1 MMPITKGATWC
12 TGAYACQACQK
23 QQKPQ
28 IGQSNSD
35 NVKHVSLDKYH
46 KSQSIFTK
54 PRYTGSTVKTSTFF
68 LQLR

>member
-1 MMPITKGATWC
+1 MSLSNLLTTLKFEEEEGVMMPITKGATWC

-46 KSQSIFTK
+46 KS
-54 PRYTGSTVKTSTFF
+54 
-68 LQLR
+68 

>member
-1 MMPITKGATWC
+1 MPITKGATWC

-35 NVKHVSLDKYH
+35 NVKHFSLGKYR
-46 KSQSIFTK
+46 K
-54 PRYTGSTVKTSTFF
+54 R
-68 LQLR
+68 